1 MYMDGIADILSRKD
15 FDVPP
20 EVQAIKDYV
29 RRHYDAEVVVTILPR
44 GLVVSA
50 RSSGLIATLRLNVR
64 KLQQVANTDK
74 RISFRIG

>member
-29 RRHYDAEVVVTILPR
+29 RRHYDTEVAVTVLPR
-44 GLVVSA
+44 GLVISA
-50 RSSGLIATLRLNVR
+50 ESSGLIASLRLNVR
-64 KLQQVANTDK
+64 KLQEAANTDK